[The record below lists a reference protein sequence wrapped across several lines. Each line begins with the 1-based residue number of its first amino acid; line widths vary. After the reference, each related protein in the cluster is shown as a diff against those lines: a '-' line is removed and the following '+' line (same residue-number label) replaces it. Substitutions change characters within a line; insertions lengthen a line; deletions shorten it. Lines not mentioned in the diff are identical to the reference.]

1 MLPNRRGSVDDG
13 LVTKLV
19 NLGVSNAKA
28 EQIVN
33 TLTPSQIDKALN
45 SSKYLQSIIDV
56 ETIR

>member
-13 LVTKLV
+13 LVSRLV
-19 NLGVSNAKA
+19 SLGVSSAKA

-33 TLTPSQIDKALN
+33 TLCPSQIDKALI
-45 SSKYLQSIIDV
+45 SSKYLHSIIDV